1 MKCWSRR
8 IHLANR
14 ERKHPKQAS
23 LRRAVSTAYYSVF
36 HLLIDEAV
44 SNWSIVHQQ
53 SILARTFDHG
63 KMKSICEDHIKSF
76 HISGSPPSQ
85 LQLKEVARRFV
96 RLQEERH
103 IADYDNAVNWSRLD
117 AIEVLDLVRA
127 TFSDWRAVRTHTA
140 SQDFLLRVFLPKLPR
155 T

>member
-1 MKCWSRR
+1 MSLADDLLEQAY
-8 IHLANR
+8 HLANR
-14 ERKHPKQAS
+14 ERKHPRQAS

-44 SNWSIVHQQ
+44 GNWSIVHQR

-76 HISGSPPSQ
+76 HISGCPPSQ

-103 IADYDNAVNWSRLD
+103 IADYDNAVNWSRL
-117 AIEVLDLVRA
+117 
-127 TFSDWRAVRTHTA
+127 
-140 SQDFLLRVFLPKLPR
+140 
-155 T
+155 